1 MAMIDKVKAQID
13 FLKFLV
19 GFMLTTLLGVSG
31 WAITQ
36 ATTLNGLLFAVTLF
50 FLTSLV
56 VLSIIVLI
64 VINHKIN
71 ELEEL

>member
-1 MAMIDKVKAQID
+1 
-13 FLKFLV
+13 
-19 GFMLTTLLGVSG
+19 MLTTLLGVSG